1 MLCRSGSVNWVG
13 AGQRLGGATR
23 NVFCSSLSWNIIN
36 NKMIKLLLILFTIF
50 NKFDQY
56 MLGTGYLE
64 KEFQDQNGCRA
75 ELDALPLDPQ
85 FSQLLRKLF
94 IKVLNLTE
102 LVWMG

>member
-1 MLCRSGSVNWVG
+1 MIST
-13 AGQRLGGATR
+13 LGT
-23 NVFCSSLSWNIIN
+23 
-36 NKMIKLLLILFTIF
+36 
-50 NKFDQY
+50 
-56 MLGTGYLE
+56 GTGYLE